1 MVVDVVRALG
11 RRWLVVIVG
20 LIMTGALSYG
30 AFLSSPP
37 TYHAR
42 GLVLLLPSE
51 TAVGK
56 GGNPFLQLSGLEQ
69 PAAILVATFSS
80 ASSREDVERRSPSAD
95 FSVVIDESTRGPVI
109 AIDVTTSNKQQ
120 TMDTLNYLVS
130 LVPKEL
136 ARLQQEVDAPR
147 GTDIGSMPLV
157 IDSKAETIRAATI
170 RVVIAALLVGVVAT
184 GAAAYAI
191 DAMLQ
196 RRRLRTPEGAR
207 DEGDD
212 DDFGDGSGDG
222 DVALGASR
230 STPSRG
236 LRMRREVDSGTVSKG
251 SSTADVDDEPTRT
264 DRPTDGEGA
273 SDSPSRDRSP
283 AGRPT

>member
-11 RRWLVVIVG
+11 RRWLVVILG
-20 LIMTGALSYG
+20 LLMTGGLSYG

-51 TAVGK
+51 AAVGK

-109 AIDVTTSNKQQ
+109 AIDVTTANSRQ
-120 TMDTLNYLVS
+120 TMDTLTYLVS
-130 LVPKEL
+130 LIPKEL
-136 ARLQQEVDAPR
+136 ARLQQEVDAPS

-157 IDSKAETIRAATI
+157 IDSKPETIRAATI
-170 RVVIAALLVGVVAT
+170 RVVIAALLVGMVAT

-196 RRRLRTPEGAR
+196 RRRLRTREGAR
-207 DEGDD
+207 DDEDDEGDVNGDD
-212 DDFGDGSGDG
+212 DD
-222 DVALGASR
+222 VAGATR
-230 STPSRG
+230 STPKRG
-236 LRMRREVDSGTVSKG
+236 LRRRRGVESEPVASDSSA
-251 SSTADVDDEPTRT
+251 ADVDDAPEWT
-264 DRPTDGEGA
+264 DLPADDDVA
-273 SDSPSRDRSP
+273 SNSVSSDRSP
-283 AGRPT
+283 AGRLT